1 MRRPTIVAALAIAVL
16 ILPVTASARTWS
28 DKTGKY
34 KIDADLIAFNDKSVV
49 LQRADH
55 ELGMVPINAL
65 SQADQEYLKS
75 KPAVEES
82 QKIVGKPQNWKLAN
96 GMQLVGRVVGYAR
109 KQITLQRQRGKYQT
123 QTCEHELLK

>member
-1 MRRPTIVAALAIAVL
+1 M
-16 ILPVTASARTWS
+16 PVTAFARTWT

-55 ELGMVPINAL
+55 ELGMVSIDVL

-75 KPAVEES
+75 KAAAEES
-82 QKIVGKPQNWKLAN
+82 QKIVGQAAELEARQWHAI
-96 GMQLVGRVVGYAR
+96 GRARRRLCAEADYAAAAAW
-109 KQITLQRQRGKYQT
+109 QDL
-123 QTCEHELLK
+123 CERSGV